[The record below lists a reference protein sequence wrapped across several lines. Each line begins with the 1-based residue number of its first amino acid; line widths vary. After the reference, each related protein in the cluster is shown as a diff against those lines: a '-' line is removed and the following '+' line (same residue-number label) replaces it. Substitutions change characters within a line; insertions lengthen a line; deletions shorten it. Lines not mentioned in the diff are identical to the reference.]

1 MDEMVTCEPFHLYNY
16 VTDPLLESSFIIA
29 VENIHFIK
37 SSSKFVTAQA
47 GEHKELNSW
56 LKIL

>member
-1 MDEMVTCEPFHLYNY
+1 MVTCEPFHLYNY